1 MANPAHLLARA
12 AQAHRA
18 GQMGEAE
25 AAYLRVL
32 NANPSHADALQ
43 LLGVLRLQQNRTG
56 EGIALLR
63 RALAVAPSH
72 SAALLNLGHG
82 LRMTGDMKAA
92 AEAYA
97 RVPPLGPNGLSAC
110 LARAEIHLEL
120 GEMVP
125 AERALRE
132 ALRLSPDHP
141 DALNNLASL
150 LGGQHRFLEA
160 RGLLS
165 RLLGMVPDH
174 AAGLANL
181 ARIERRLARPDRALA
196 AIARL
201 RGVGAGVV
209 EADLIEGLCRM
220 DLGENDA
227 ARECLEAALAA
238 KPHLTEALEGLA
250 QITKARPGDP
260 LIGRILEALEQP
272 GLSPADAALLHYAAA
287 KYHDD
292 TGHPEAAIR
301 AAIAAKQ
308 ACPAPFDIAAHE
320 ARTQKMIAAF
330 DECFFAN
337 RAGFGDESEVPVFVL
352 GMPRSGTTLAEQVI
366 ASHAQAAGA
375 GELPFFQG
383 LARQLGF
390 ASADPDAFIA
400 QCKALGKADV
410 QVLARAYLE
419 DMRQRFPSALRVVD
433 KMPHNFEQVWLI
445 RLLFP
450 RARII
455 HCTRDAADTCL
466 SIFMHHFSQA
476 HGYAQELGTLGRY
489 YRSHER
495 LMAHWRGVLPGA
507 IHTHG
512 YEEMVTD
519 PEMSI
524 RALLSAC
531 GLPFDDACLAFHRTP
546 RAVMTFSRWQV
557 RQPVYTSS
565 VARWQRYQ
573 PWIGPLLSALSH

>member
-1 MANPAHLLARA
+1 QGAQGLA
-12 AQAHRA
+12 
-18 GQMGEAE
+18 
-25 AAYLRVL
+25 
-32 NANPSHADALQ
+32 
-43 LLGVLRLQQNRTG
+43 
-56 EGIALLR
+56 
-63 RALAVAPSH
+63 
-72 SAALLNLGHG
+72 
-82 LRMTGDMKAA
+82 
-92 AEAYA
+92 
-97 RVPPLGPNGLSAC
+97 AC
-110 LARAEIHLEL
+110 LARAQIHLGL
-120 GEMVP
+120 NEMAP

-141 DALNNLASL
+141 EALNNLASL

-160 RGLLS
+160 RELLS
-165 RLLGMVPDH
+165 RLLAMTPDH

-201 RGVGAGVV
+201 RKVAEGAV
-209 EADLIEGLCRM
+209 EADLLEGLCRM
-220 DLGENDA
+220 DLGQNEQ
-227 ARECLEAALAA
+227 ARDCLERALGV

-250 QITKARPGDP
+250 QITRARPGDR
-260 LIGRILEALEQP
+260 LIARITQALEQP
-272 GLSPADAALLHYAAA
+272 GLNAADSALLHYAAA

-301 AAIAAKQ
+301 SAMAAKA
-308 ACPAPFDIAAHE
+308 ACPAPFDIDAQE
-320 ARTQKMIAAF
+320 ARVDRMIDAF
-330 DECFFAN
+330 DECFFAI
-337 RAGFGDESEVPVFVL
+337 RAGYGEPSEVPVFVL

-366 ASHAQAAGA
+366 ASHPDAQGA

-390 ASADPDAFIA
+390 AGPDPDAFIA
-400 QCKALGKADV
+400 QCKALSKADT

-419 DMRQRFPSALRVVD
+419 DVRERFPAALRVVD
-433 KMPHNFEQVWLI
+433 KMPHNFEQIWLI

-476 HGYAQELGTLGRY
+476 HAYAQELGLLGRY

-495 LMAHWRGVLPGA
+495 LMAHWRSVLPGA
-507 IHTHG
+507 LHTHG

-519 PEMSI
+519 PEAAI
-524 RALLSAC
+524 RALLAAC
-531 GLPFDDACLAFHRTP
+531 GLPFDEACLAYHKTP

-573 PWIGPLLSALSH
+573 PWIGALLAALSK